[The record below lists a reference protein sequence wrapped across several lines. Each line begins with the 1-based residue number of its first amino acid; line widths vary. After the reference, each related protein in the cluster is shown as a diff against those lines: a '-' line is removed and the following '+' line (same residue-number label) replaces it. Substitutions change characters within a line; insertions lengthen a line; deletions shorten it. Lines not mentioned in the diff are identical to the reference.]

1 MENKPIAQ
9 ANSRRKREA
18 GPPGRIKIVEALKSL
33 LEEKEFASITWGDI
47 ARRAEVTEGLIYKY
61 FNDTRQL
68 LFRVLE
74 EYLKI
79 FVNQVVV
86 DLKGIEGSLNKL
98 RRLIWS
104 TIHFYASNRVF
115 ARILLLE
122 VRRYRL
128 YFESEAYKLVRE
140 YSRILKEDII
150 EEGMRNGEIRDDIS
164 AQYLRDIVFGCIEHL
179 VLPGSLFDREID
191 TDELTHNAC
200 AILFDTLAPKR
211 DEE

>member
-9 ANSRRKREA
+9 ANSRRKWGA
-18 GPPGRIKIVEALKSL
+18 APPGKIKIMEALKSL

-61 FNDTRQL
+61 FNDTKQL

-74 EYLKI
+74 EYLRL
-79 FVNQVVV
+79 FVDRLVV

-104 TIHFYASNRVF
+104 TIHFYASNRVS

-122 VRRYRL
+122 VRRYRI
-128 YFESEAYKLVRE
+128 YFESEAYQLVKE
-140 YSRILKEDII
+140 YSRILTEEII
-150 EEGMRNGEIRDDIS
+150 EEGMKNGEIRDDIS
-164 AQYLRDIVFGCIEHL
+164 ARYLRDIVFGCIEHL
-179 VLPGSLFDREID
+179 VLPSSLFDQELD
-191 TDELTHNAC
+191 VDELTRNAC
-200 AILFDTLAPKR
+200 TILFDTLSLKR